1 MYWIDLLG
9 NQYAFYGYL
18 NAVLLALLGSP
29 DSSVVPASQ
38 AAIFV
43 INTSLVWLV
52 GVIAIWRS
60 PTYLFPALAMN
71 GIVLVNAISHILSGV
86 VNQSYNPGLLT
97 AVLIFIPLAI
107 AFYRKVLL
115 INPMAK
121 TQVIASLIWAVLA
134 HVILISGL
142 LAANWF
148 RLIPESAYFAIL
160 VAWSVVPAFLFM
172 TPVQQGPVQQEL
184 DVA

>member
-1 MYWIDLLG
+1 
-9 NQYAFYGYL
+9 
-18 NAVLLALLGSP
+18 
-29 DSSVVPASQ
+29 
-38 AAIFV
+38 
-43 INTSLVWLV
+43 
-52 GVIAIWRS
+52 IWRS

-97 AVLIFIPLAI
+97 AVLIFMPLAI
-107 AFYRKVLL
+107 AFYRNILL
-115 INPMAK
+115 TNSMAK
-121 TQVIASLIWAVLA
+121 MQVVASLIWAVFA

-148 RLIPESAYFAIL
+148 RIIPESAYFAIL

-172 TPVQQGPVQQEL
+172 TPVQQDPVQQDP